1 MWFPVLFRF
10 LAPRSLTFGRW
21 GCGER
26 CHLSHA
32 VGDSAVVLSG
42 MSRQIALQT
51 RSSSQTHEAGFKCPS
66 GHGRREKRLQSVSG
80 GQARRYPSQGLSG
93 RQEPRQPPAKPICT
107 VQAAT
112 RLVGGRRPSVL
123 QRWGSGGL
131 PDGFRLR
138 SRRCRNRGGSV
149 VLEIGEQ
156 KHARDFEAA
165 KRAMQDRQ
173 STRNCMQCSV
183 DCPPAAGSLNPAAL
197 NDTKA
202 VFECLFVV
210 GYGAFPTKLFI
221 QPVCF

>member
-1 MWFPVLFRF
+1 MPVR
-10 LAPRSLTFGRW
+10 AWKAR
-21 GCGER
+21 
-26 CHLSHA
+26 
-32 VGDSAVVLSG
+32 
-42 MSRQIALQT
+42 
-51 RSSSQTHEAGFKCPS
+51 
-66 GHGRREKRLQSVSG
+66 KRLQSVSG

-123 QRWGSGGL
+123 QRWGSGVS

-165 KRAMQDRQ
+165 KE
-173 STRNCMQCSV
+173 QCRI
-183 DCPPAAGSLNPAAL
+183 DNPLEIACNVLWIVRLPLAL
-197 NDTKA
+197 
-202 VFECLFVV
+202 
-210 GYGAFPTKLFI
+210 
-221 QPVCF
+221 

>member
-1 MWFPVLFRF
+1 
-10 LAPRSLTFGRW
+10 
-21 GCGER
+21 
-26 CHLSHA
+26 
-32 VGDSAVVLSG
+32 

-51 RSSSQTHEAGFKCPS
+51 RSEAL
-66 GHGRREKRLQSVSG
+66 RRTRRGLN
-80 GQARRYPSQGLSG
+80 ARQGMEGAKNAYRAFQEVRRADTPSQGLSG

-123 QRWGSGGL
+123 QRWGSGVS

-165 KRAMQDRQ
+165 KE
-173 STRNCMQCSV
+173 QCRIDNHGQNV
-183 DCPPAAGSLNPAAL
+183 N
-197 NDTKA
+197 T
-202 VFECLFVV
+202 
-210 GYGAFPTKLFI
+210 
-221 QPVCF
+221 